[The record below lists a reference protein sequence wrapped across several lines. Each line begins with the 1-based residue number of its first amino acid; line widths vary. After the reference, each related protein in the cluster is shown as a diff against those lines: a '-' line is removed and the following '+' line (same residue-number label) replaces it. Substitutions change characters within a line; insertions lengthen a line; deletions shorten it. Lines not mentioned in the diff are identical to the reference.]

1 MHSFFVQIVRAMFAA
16 FVVVQVGNG
25 ARTLFWDDKW
35 LAGADIASMAPEV
48 VAAVPNRIR
57 KTALSVTRSAAR
69 AGSEIFP
76 LTNHY
81 PIS

>member
-1 MHSFFVQIVRAMFAA
+1 
-16 FVVVQVGNG
+16 
-25 ARTLFWDDKW
+25 LFWDDKW